1 MQKHFSDAVR
11 DWLLI
16 LTGAAVL
23 IAALVLPL
31 RLALSENLT
40 SEEQRLINAWRN
52 GEIIRIHIIANSDS
66 PVDQALKLKVRDA
79 LIDAFGSLLSRAGE
93 QGGDAVF
100 DLLEKNVGEMCRVAQ
115 ACAIQNGFS
124 GKVSAEVGLLALP
137 EKQYGSVTL
146 PSGEYRALRVTLGK
160 GEGQNW
166 WCVLYPQL
174 CLALAQTDSGGES
187 DFMWLSGQI
196 FRHWLLVS
204 D

>member
-40 SEEQRLINAWRN
+40 SEEQRLIDAWHN

-79 LIDAFGSLLSRAGE
+79 LIDAFGSRLSRAGE
-93 QGGDAVF
+93 QGGGV
-100 DLLEKNVGEMCRVAQ
+100 
-115 ACAIQNGFS
+115 
-124 GKVSAEVGLLALP
+124 
-137 EKQYGSVTL
+137 
-146 PSGEYRALRVTLGK
+146 
-160 GEGQNW
+160 
-166 WCVLYPQL
+166 VL
-174 CLALAQTDSGGES
+174 
-187 DFMWLSGQI
+187 
-196 FRHWLLVS
+196 
-204 D
+204 